1 MVPGSM
7 SPASLPRLLL
17 VDDEPD
23 MLDFLE
29 RALRRR
35 FEVHRF
41 CDPLSALADVQ
52 AHRYD
57 VILSDQKMPA
67 LTGLELLAQAADLW
81 PDSIRVL
88 ITGYTAV
95 PEIAGALS
103 SSHIH
108 TCVLKPVD
116 ATRLLEAIDAARQR
130 AGEPA

>member
-1 MVPGSM
+1 MVPG
-7 SPASLPRLLL
+7 PEPTAPLPRLLL

-29 RALRRR
+29 RALRRTY
-35 FEVHRF
+35 EVHRF
-41 CDPLSALADVQ
+41 CDPLSALADVR
-52 AHRYD
+52 ARRYD
-57 VILSDQKMPA
+57 VILSDQKMPS
-67 LTGLELLAQAADLW
+67 LTGLELLAQAAELW
-81 PDSIRVL
+81 PDSVRVL

-116 ATRLLEAIDAARQR
+116 ATQLLAAIDAARER
-130 AGEPA
+130 ATGSA